1 MIKRLKP
8 KSESSRNVLT
18 LITGTTIAQAIPIA
32 ISPILTRLYTPEDF
46 GVFALYMSIVAILSV
61 FATGRYDLAIML
73 PEKDEDALHMVALS
87 IVLTTGVS
95 LIVLFVTTV
104 FNHQITRLLGNA
116 QISSWLYLIP
126 LSVFLTGIYQSL
138 NTWANRKKHYRL
150 LSGNRIIQSAATGGT
165 SITLGLGGIGIGGM
179 IIGGFIGLLMT
190 TSLLLKRFYQEL
202 TQFVPTIQYPK
213 IFMLMRKHIHFPK
226 YDIFAT
232 LSNVMAHQTAHILF
246 NSIGN
251 AATAGHYYLVQKI
264 LGLPGSVISSSVLYV
279 FKEKAVYNFASY
291 GNAKEIYAKT
301 FKKLFLISFIPFG
314 LLMVYAQDIFTLL
327 FGTNWAEAGV
337 YAQILAPM
345 FFLQFIASPLS
356 YILYITNS
364 QRLNLHLQIVMFLL
378 ILVSFSVGYIL
389 QDTKLIVIMISF
401 FTSCIYLFYIL
412 ITYKQ
417 AKGNSR

>member
-1 MIKRLKP
+1 
-8 KSESSRNVLT
+8 
-18 LITGTTIAQAIPIA
+18 
-32 ISPILTRLYTPEDF
+32 
-46 GVFALYMSIVAILSV
+46 
-61 FATGRYDLAIML
+61 
-73 PEKDEDALHMVALS
+73 
-87 IVLTTGVS
+87 
-95 LIVLFVTTV
+95 
-104 FNHQITRLLGNA
+104 
-116 QISSWLYLIP
+116 
-126 LSVFLTGIYQSL
+126 
-138 NTWANRKKHYRL
+138 
-150 LSGNRIIQSAATGGT
+150 
-165 SITLGLGGIGIGGM
+165 
-179 IIGGFIGLLMT
+179 
-190 TSLLLKRFYQEL
+190 
-202 TQFVPTIQYPK
+202 
-213 IFMLMRKHIHFPK
+213 MRKHIHFPK